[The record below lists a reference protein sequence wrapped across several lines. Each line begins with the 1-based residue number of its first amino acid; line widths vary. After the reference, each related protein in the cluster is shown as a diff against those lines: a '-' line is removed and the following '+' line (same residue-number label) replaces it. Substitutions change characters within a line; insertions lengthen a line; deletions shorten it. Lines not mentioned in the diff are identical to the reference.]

1 MTNKYFNK
9 NNIASKTMKMLCLAF
24 SMNYVFGISTA
35 NAVNIFTN
43 DAVDNFNNGKY
54 QTNTGTNYILFKNGD
69 TDDNNQSNIKI
80 NLEDVYY
87 GKYADMHISGE
98 PSQPY
103 KPAISFKLND
113 TVKIK
118 DKIVVGVNPED
129 TTDEDKMLTITKD
142 EINNL
147 KTLSNQEIQQEENKL
162 KAVNVEMLK
171 QYINSTNTGQSND
184 LSQYV
189 KYDSP
194 TKEKITLG
202 DNNVTTKITNLTNGN
217 ITDNSTDAVNGSQLH
232 STNTKVDQ
240 NTNNIANNAAE
251 IAKGINFTDDNGNT
265 ANIKQGGTL
274 GLSKADNN
282 VTVDIDTAT
291 NKAKIGL
298 ADDINVKTVTANSVT
313 TGAASMSTTGIN
325 AGNMK
330 VINVADGAINATSK
344 DAVNGSQLHATNT
357 KVNQNTTNIAKN
369 AAEIAKGINFT
380 DDNGNT
386 ANIKQGG
393 TLGLSKADANV
404 TVDIDSTTNKAK
416 IGLADNINVKTVSA
430 DSVTT
435 GAASMSTTGI
445 NAGSM
450 KVTNVADGAINANS
464 TDAVNGNQLYK
475 SLGNIKSI
483 LGGDSEL
490 VTSNNETKISVSDIG
505 NTGKNTIHD
514 AIAYINGRIASGSN
528 YEFKVAADSN
538 NPQTIRNGNLL
549 QFNSGNNIQLTQ
561 NGNNIT
567 IGTKENINVKN
578 ISASEKV
585 KVGNNGVELS
595 NDGLDLKGGTVEN
608 LKTVQDIYDVQNNNK
623 AVNVETLRNSL
634 ANMSGGNNINIDNKI
649 NNLNNKIQSYNKEAR
664 AGIAG
669 AMAMASL
676 PRTHYEGTSI
686 LSFAIGNFKGE
697 SSAAMGYG
705 TLSDNGKHA
714 MQLNAS
720 FNTQK
725 DFGIG
730 LGYGYIW

>member
-1 MTNKYFNK
+1 MKSKYFNEK
-9 NNIASKTMKMLCLAF
+9 NIASRIMKMLCLSF
-24 SMNYVFGISTA
+24 SISCCFSIPTA
-35 NAVNIFTN
+35 HAVNIFTN

-54 QTNTGTNYILFKNGD
+54 QSNIGTNYILFKNGD
-69 TDDNNQSNIKI
+69 VNDNNQSNIKI
-80 NLEDVYY
+80 NLEDDITTGNYS
-87 GKYADMHISGE
+87 GMHISGE
-98 PSQPY
+98 PYQPY

-162 KAVNVEMLK
+162 KAVNVEMLQ
-171 QYINSTNTGQSND
+171 QYVNSTNTGQSND

-194 TKEKITLG
+194 TKEQITLG

-217 ITDNSTDAVNGSQLH
+217 LSENSTDAVNGSQLH
-232 STNTKVDQ
+232 
-240 NTNNIANNAAE
+240 E
-251 IAKGINFTDDNGNT
+251 
-265 ANIKQGGTL
+265 
-274 GLSKADNN
+274 
-282 VTVDIDTAT
+282 
-291 NKAKIGL
+291 
-298 ADDINVKTVTANSVT
+298 
-313 TGAASMSTTGIN
+313 
-325 AGNMK
+325 
-330 VINVADGAINATSK
+330 
-344 DAVNGSQLHATNT
+344 TNT

-393 TLGLSKADANV
+393 TLGLSKADTNV
-404 TVDIDSTTNKAK
+404 TVDIDSATNKAK
-416 IGLADNINVKTVSA
+416 IGLADNINVKTVAA

-435 GAASMSTTGI
+435 GTASMSTTGI
-445 NAGSM
+445 NAGNM
-450 KVTNVADGAINANS
+450 KVTNVADGAVNATS
-464 TDAVNGNQLYK
+464 KDAVNGNQLYK

-538 NPQTIRNGNLL
+538 NPQTISNGNLL

-649 NNLNNKIQSYNKEAR
+649 NNLSNKIQSYNKEAR

-676 PRTHYEGTSI
+676 PRTHHEGTSI

>member
-1 MTNKYFNK
+1 MKSKYFNEK
-9 NNIASKTMKMLCLAF
+9 NIASRIMKMLCLSF
-24 SMNYVFGISTA
+24 SISCCFSIPTA
-35 NAVNIFTN
+35 HAVNIFTN

-54 QTNTGTNYILFKNGD
+54 QSNIGTNYILFKNGD
-69 TDDNNQSNIKI
+69 VNDNNQSNIKI
-80 NLEDVYY
+80 NLEDDITTGNYS
-87 GKYADMHISGE
+87 GMHISGE
-98 PSQPY
+98 PYQPY

-162 KAVNVEMLK
+162 KAVNVEMLQ
-171 QYINSTNTGQSND
+171 QYVNSTNTGQSND

-194 TKEKITLG
+194 TKEQITLG

-217 ITDNSTDAVNGSQLH
+217 LSENSTDAVNGSQLH
-232 STNTKVDQ
+232 
-240 NTNNIANNAAE
+240 E
-251 IAKGINFTDDNGNT
+251 
-265 ANIKQGGTL
+265 
-274 GLSKADNN
+274 
-282 VTVDIDTAT
+282 
-291 NKAKIGL
+291 
-298 ADDINVKTVTANSVT
+298 
-313 TGAASMSTTGIN
+313 
-325 AGNMK
+325 
-330 VINVADGAINATSK
+330 
-344 DAVNGSQLHATNT
+344 TNT

-393 TLGLSKADANV
+393 MLGLSKADTNV
-404 TVDIDSTTNKAK
+404 TVDIDSATNKAK
-416 IGLADNINVKTVSA
+416 IGLADNINVKTVAA

-435 GAASMSTTGI
+435 GTASMSTTGI
-445 NAGSM
+445 NAGNM
-450 KVTNVADGAINANS
+450 KVTNVADGAVNTTS
-464 TDAVNGNQLYK
+464 KDAVNGNQLYK

-538 NPQTIRNGNLL
+538 NPQTISNGNLL

-649 NNLNNKIQSYNKEAR
+649 NNLSNKIQSYNKEAR

-676 PRTHYEGTSI
+676 PRTHHEGTSI

>member
-1 MTNKYFNK
+1 MKSKYFNEK
-9 NNIASKTMKMLCLAF
+9 NIASRIMKMLCLSF
-24 SMNYVFGISTA
+24 SISCCFSIPTA
-35 NAVNIFTN
+35 HAVNIFTN

-54 QTNTGTNYILFKNGD
+54 QSNIGTNYILFKNGD
-69 TDDNNQSNIKI
+69 VNDNNQSNIKI
-80 NLEDVYY
+80 NLEDDITTGNYS
-87 GKYADMHISGE
+87 GMHISGE
-98 PSQPY
+98 PYQPY

-162 KAVNVEMLK
+162 KAVNVEMLQ
-171 QYINSTNTGQSND
+171 QYVNSTNTGQSND

-194 TKEKITLG
+194 TKEQITLG

-217 ITDNSTDAVNGSQLH
+217 LSENSTDAVNGSQLH
-232 STNTKVDQ
+232 
-240 NTNNIANNAAE
+240 E
-251 IAKGINFTDDNGNT
+251 
-265 ANIKQGGTL
+265 
-274 GLSKADNN
+274 
-282 VTVDIDTAT
+282 
-291 NKAKIGL
+291 
-298 ADDINVKTVTANSVT
+298 
-313 TGAASMSTTGIN
+313 
-325 AGNMK
+325 
-330 VINVADGAINATSK
+330 
-344 DAVNGSQLHATNT
+344 TNT

-393 TLGLSKADANV
+393 MLGLSKADTNV
-404 TVDIDSTTNKAK
+404 TVDIDSATNKAK
-416 IGLADNINVKTVSA
+416 IGLADNINVKTVAA

-435 GAASMSTTGI
+435 GTASMSTTGI
-445 NAGSM
+445 NAGNM
-450 KVTNVADGAINANS
+450 KVTNVADGAVNATS
-464 TDAVNGNQLYK
+464 KDAVNGNQLYK

-538 NPQTIRNGNLL
+538 NPQTISNGNLL

-649 NNLNNKIQSYNKEAR
+649 NNLSNKIQSYNKEAR

-676 PRTHYEGTSI
+676 PRTHHEGTSI